1 MEPLGTSFTTHVR
14 NVAVELSNGVRT
26 PATSSCS
33 NQGSV
38 VKRDNGQVI
47 DHQETGITIFQPAL
61 SLNVGRGNYSR
72 CPKFDKRFKYSV
84 IEDHAGRTNEVGQ
97 QILANT

>member
-1 MEPLGTSFTTHVR
+1 MEPLGTSLPHVR

-47 DHQETGITIFQPAL
+47 DHQETGITIFQSAL

-72 CPKFDKRFKYSV
+72 RPEFDKRFKHSV
-84 IEDHAGRTNEVGQ
+84 IEDHSGSSNEVGQ
-97 QILANT
+97 QILSNI

>member
-1 MEPLGTSFTTHVR
+1 MEPLGTSLPHVR

-47 DHQETGITIFQPAL
+47 DHQETGITIFQSAL
-61 SLNVGRGNYSR
+61 SLNVGLFAL
-72 CPKFDKRFKYSV
+72 P
-84 IEDHAGRTNEVGQ
+84 
-97 QILANT
+97 

>member
-1 MEPLGTSFTTHVR
+1 MEPLGTSLPHVR

-47 DHQETGITIFQPAL
+47 DHQETGVTIFQSKRGTWQLFAL
-61 SLNVGRGNYSR
+61 TRGSNIR
-72 CPKFDKRFKYSV
+72 
-84 IEDHAGRTNEVGQ
+84 
-97 QILANT
+97 